1 METKHTP
8 GPWITEIAGSDSPA
22 RVLAPNGCGQ
32 GCPCE
37 VAGSVMPEDARLIAA
52 APDLAEL
59 LILALPAVEE
69 AEQFN
74 KPHGPKLS
82 TRIRAAVAKAG
93 VL

>member
-8 GPWITEIAGSDSPA
+8 GPW
-22 RVLAPNGCGQ
+22 RVGMRPGPIVYGPRGEQVTAMHDPLLERDKNMAN
-32 GCPCE
+32 
-37 VAGSVMPEDARLIAA
+37 ARLIAA